1 MTDANQQGGMP
12 PENGAASEP
21 LPMSSRRIL
30 VVEDD
35 PDIARLI
42 DLHLSDA
49 GARVSVVADGIDG
62 LARALREP
70 WDMIILDLGLPGID
84 GMTLLR
90 QIRRVFP
97 ALPVL
102 MVTARGAEA
111 DRIEGLDAGADDYI
125 VKPFSMMELVAR
137 VRAVIRRAESSV
149 HIQRQSVLMAGDL
162 FLDTDSHTVSVA
174 GRAVVLTAREFA
186 LLGEFVKFPGKVFRR
201 SDLLERVWG
210 SSYEGYRHTVNTHI
224 NRLRSKIEPDSANP
238 TYIQTVWGVG
248 YRLDI

>member
-1 MTDANQQGGMP
+1 MTDAIHN
-12 PENGAASEP
+12 AALPTIERATGEP
-21 LPMSSRRIL
+21 LSLSSRRIL
-30 VVEDD
+30 LVEDD

-49 GARVSVVADGIDG
+49 GAQVDLVADGVDA
-62 LARALREP
+62 LSRALSEP

-84 GMTLLR
+84 GMTLMR
-90 QIRRVFP
+90 QVRRVFP

-111 DRIEGLDAGADDYI
+111 DRVEGLDAGADDYI

-149 HIQRQSVLMAGDL
+149 HAKPQSVLVAGEL
-162 FLDTDSHTVSVA
+162 LLDTDQHTVSVA
-174 GRAVVLTAREFA
+174 GRAVDLTAREFA
-186 LLGEFVKFPGKVFRR
+186 LLAEFVKFPGKVFRR
-201 SDLLERVWG
+201 SELLERVWG

-224 NRLRSKIEPDSANP
+224 NRLRIKIEADSANP
-238 TYIQTVWGVG
+238 KYIQTVWGVG
-248 YRLDI
+248 YRLDC